1 MDTGAWW
8 ATVYGVAKSWTRLS
22 DFYFPVSSVHTFQS
36 HHICLCLDK
45 SRGKSMESHE
55 WKFYGPGLEIVYTA
69 FVQILLAT
77 YGVSGKCGLAL

>member
-1 MDTGAWW
+1 MDIGAWC

-22 DFYFPVSSVHTFQS
+22 DFYFPVSSVHIFQS
-36 HHICLCLDK
+36 HHTCLCLDN

-55 WKFYGPGLEIVYTA
+55 WKFYGPGLELVYTA

-77 YGVSGKCGLAL
+77 YGVSEKCGLAL